1 MKTIFHFHLI
11 VISSVLL
18 SVDSCHKNQSSNTAA
33 SSAGGTPQQ
42 SSTTTS
48 NAPAT
53 TTSTQITPQPINTTA
68 SPKEEEATVRFIAS
82 FYSIGEGVDE
92 DLNKE
97 FVKFLDSYPKKIE
110 YEKKNWGRG
119 GEFDYCLALKDFS
132 DAEKDEFARKAK
144 KILSTNVNVME
155 GAPCPHKK
163 TGVPDEKYRMIV
175 SFISTGE
182 GINLEVQKSFEK
194 FISSYSPKVTYE
206 TNKWGRE
213 GETDY
218 CFHLSE
224 LSSTLQDEFVR
235 KSKEIT
241 TKRVYIKENEKCP
254 H

>member
-1 MKTIFHFHLI
+1 MGGRHHSFWRNKFYHGMVNAYFCGIQCLIRNFFKGERAKRKKINKIMKTIFHFHLI

-68 SPKEEEATVRFIAS
+68 SPKEEEATVRFIVS

-97 FVKFLDSYPKKIE
+97 FVKFLDSFPKKIE

-144 KILSTNVNVME
+144 K
-155 GAPCPHKK
+155 K
-163 TGVPDEKYRMIV
+163 
-175 SFISTGE
+175 
-182 GINLEVQKSFEK
+182 
-194 FISSYSPKVTYE
+194 
-206 TNKWGRE
+206 
-213 GETDY
+213 
-218 CFHLSE
+218 
-224 LSSTLQDEFVR
+224 
-235 KSKEIT
+235 
-241 TKRVYIKENEKCP
+241 
-254 H
+254 